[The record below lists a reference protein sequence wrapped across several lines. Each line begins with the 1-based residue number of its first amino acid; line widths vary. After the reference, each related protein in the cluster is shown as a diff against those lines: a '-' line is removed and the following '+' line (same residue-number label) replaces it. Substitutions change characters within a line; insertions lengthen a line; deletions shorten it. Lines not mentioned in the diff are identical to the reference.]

1 MEENKVVNKTNKGIE
16 KAIVLW
22 LSGLRLTNI
31 HALPEVK
38 KLMECGAMVEL
49 DVSPITGLQNQHYQI
64 LSGKDPS
71 SFGFFDTIVPREYK
85 VLEETSGRE
94 ATPKLLPDILRSAGW
109 MTEYEEIEPDELIN
123 CIKRWT
129 QSDSSLPSCLI
140 VKCVIGATSTWS
152 PLSEALQIADEWV
165 GESGLLAVL
174 SDSQPANVKHFVNV
188 NNFLAEMGII
198 ERDEESCQINWTNS
212 LAYFAGHGQ
221 LWVNLLGRDLQ
232 GAVYPQV
239 EYEEVRNTLVKVLP
253 MKLCNAV
260 NGEPIIE
267 RVYRKEELYA
277 NDYLFCAP
285 DLIVQFKPG
294 YAPSEQSTCIDFDEN
309 SLTTPNPGIVATE
322 GMHPSQLGGFLLVS
336 APVLAS
342 GFALT
347 EHASLISVFPT
358 LVHALGVELAE
369 LENPAIGALFDPAYL
384 ESHPIRSG
392 GEGQKLSD
400 EDEELIINRLRDLG
414 YI

>member
-1 MEENKVVNKTNKGIE
+1 MGENNMVNNTTKGIQ

-22 LSGLRLTNI
+22 LSGLRLTDI
-31 HALPEVK
+31 LALPEAK
-38 KLMECGAMVEL
+38 KIMECGAMVEL
-49 DVSPITGLQNQHYQI
+49 DVSPITGLQNQHYQV
-64 LSGKDPS
+64 LSGKNPS
-71 SFGFFDTIVPREYK
+71 SFGFFDTIVTRGYK
-85 VLEETSGRE
+85 VLEEASGRGD
-94 ATPKLLPDILRSAGW
+94 TPKLLPDVLRTAGW
-109 MTEYEEIEPDELIN
+109 ATMYEETESEELVN

-129 QSDSSLPSCLI
+129 QSDSSLPTCLI
-140 VKCVIGATSTWS
+140 VKCVIGAKSALPT
-152 PLSEALQIADEWV
+152 LSEALRIADEWV
-165 GESGLLAVL
+165 GDTGLLAVL
-174 SDSQPANVKHFVNV
+174 SDTQPANVMHFVNV

-198 ERDEESCQINWTNS
+198 EREEGSSQINWPNS

-221 LWVNLLGRDLQ
+221 LWVNLLGRDSQ
-232 GAVYPQV
+232 GAVYPQND
-239 EYEEVRNTLVKVLP
+239 YEEVRDTLVKVLP
-253 MKLCNAV
+253 VKLCDAET
-260 NGEPIIE
+260 GEPIIE

-277 NDYLFCAP
+277 TDYLFCAP